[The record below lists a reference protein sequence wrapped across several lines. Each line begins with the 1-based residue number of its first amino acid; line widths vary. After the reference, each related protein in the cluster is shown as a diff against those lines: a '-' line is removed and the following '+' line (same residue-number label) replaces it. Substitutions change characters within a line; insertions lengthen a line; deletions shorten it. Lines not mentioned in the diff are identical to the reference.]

1 MRNLKYDR
9 FKWNFNEL
17 EAVPVSV
24 RDALK
29 AEETLHPFFN
39 LYLSWEGSLRALL
52 SSSGTL

>member
-17 EAVPVSV
+17 EAVPVFLRAAS
-24 RDALK
+24 K
-29 AEETLHPFFN
+29 AEETLHAFFN
-39 LYLSWEGSLRALL
+39 LYLSWEGSLSALL